1 MQKFILLLFTI
12 LSFQSALAQFRV
24 IDAATGEPLIG
35 AYVLDEK
42 GRFLEMSDN
51 DGRVRRHEGQLTV
64 SMLSYESQKVNG
76 TTQTDD
82 VALKQKPFT
91 LGEAVVGKND
101 FMKTS
106 GVFRDVVR
114 FDGELVLYREGL
126 VDFYYDCKKKKYTRR
141 VRACRQFVAS
151 CMTSIR
157 DAFKIPPINYDS
169 FNFAKCV
176 EVERQEVSK
185 TDGDSTFYRV
195 KGTDDAIV
203 EINDTIRG
211 LYRTILDDIKC
222 KTAPINEFYKVFT
235 KVNDWTY
242 NSPERT
248 LSSAVAYSMFTN
260 FIYRSPFLKI
270 KNPVGGKL
278 PGMDVVIS
286 EEFVVTD
293 FSNLTKEDAHREM
306 KNKSETCDFA
316 LPNVLPALPFDVET
330 ETKDLKQTRFK
341 EY

>member
-1 MQKFILLLFTI
+1 MKTIYAFLLSLFFVQA
-12 LSFQSALAQFRV
+12 SYAQFRIV
-24 IDAATGEPLIG
+24 DADTGDPIIG
-35 AYVLDEK
+35 AYVLDDK
-42 GRFLEMSDN
+42 GRFLEMSDY
-51 DGRVRRHEGQLTV
+51 DGRVGRHDGQLTV

-76 TTQTDD
+76 TTQTED
-82 VALKQKPFT
+82 VALKQKPFA
-91 LGEAVVGKND
+91 LGEAIVGQND

-114 FDGELVLYREGL
+114 FDGQLVVYREGL

-141 VRACRQFVAS
+141 VRACRQYVAS

-176 EVERQEVSK
+176 EIERQEVSK

-222 KTAPINEFYKVFT
+222 KTAPDNECYKVLT

-260 FIYRSPFLKI
+260 FIYRSPFLQI
-270 KNPVGGKL
+270 KDSDGGEL

-293 FSNLTKEDAHREM
+293 FSNMTKEDAHREM
-306 KNKSETCDFA
+306 KDKSETSDFV

-330 ETKDLKQTRFK
+330 ETKELKQTRFK

>member
-1 MQKFILLLFTI
+1 MKTIYAFLLSLFFVKA
-12 LSFQSALAQFRV
+12 SYAQFRIV
-24 IDAATGEPLIG
+24 DADTGDPIIG

-51 DGRVRRHEGQLTV
+51 DGRVGRHEGQLTV

-76 TTQTDD
+76 TTQTGD

-91 LGEAVVGKND
+91 LGEAVVGQND
-101 FMKTS
+101 FTKIS
-106 GVFRDVVR
+106 GAFRDVVR
-114 FDGELVLYREGL
+114 FDGQLVLYREGL

-151 CMTSIR
+151 CMTSVR
-157 DAFKIPPINYDS
+157 DAFKIPPIIYDS

-176 EVERQEVSK
+176 EVERQEISK
-185 TDGDSTFYRV
+185 ADGDSTFYRV

-222 KTAPINEFYKVFT
+222 KNATVNEFYNVLT
-235 KVNDWTY
+235 KVSDWTF

-248 LSSAVAYSMFTN
+248 LSSAVACSLFTN

-270 KNPVGGKL
+270 KNLVGGEL
-278 PGMDVVIS
+278 PGMDVMIS
-286 EEFVVTD
+286 KEFVVTD
-293 FSNLTKEDAHREM
+293 FSNLTKEDAHHEM
-306 KNKSETCDFA
+306 KNKSETSDFI
-316 LPNVLPALPFDVET
+316 LPKVLPALPFDVEA
-330 ETKDLKQTRFK
+330 ETKDLKQTRFT